1 MKFAYVIRCLI
12 TELKWVEK
20 CIGFQEDIER
30 YKMNT
35 KEASRERE
43 TI

>member
-12 TELKWVEK
+12 TEWAKK

-35 KEASRERE
+35 KEASREGE